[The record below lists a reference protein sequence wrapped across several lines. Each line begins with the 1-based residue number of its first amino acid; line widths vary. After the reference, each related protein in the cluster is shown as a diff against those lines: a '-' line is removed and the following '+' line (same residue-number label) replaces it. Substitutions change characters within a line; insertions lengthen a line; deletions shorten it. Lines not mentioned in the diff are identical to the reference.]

1 MIDTLLTAE
10 TLGDE
15 TGETETMSTLNAL
28 IALFSFMLFVVVA
41 MGLHS
46 LQMWLEADS
55 DNWRKIS
62 GVVTFARFRQRAEV
76 SL

>member
-1 MIDTLLTAE
+1 
-10 TLGDE
+10 
-15 TGETETMSTLNAL
+15 MSTLNAL
-28 IALFSFMLFVVVA
+28 IALFSFVLFVLLA
-41 MGLHS
+41 MGLHN

-62 GVVTFARFRQRAEV
+62 GVVTFTRFRQKARV